1 MVHGIF
7 QAQQIMEQLQRSI
20 TEPTKLSVVIDNGE
34 QEIILEDVVV
44 DPTRNTVQLLDML
57 QEEISTLETNRLKE
71 KSFTKKSI
79 GNSTMNEKHCRKWN
93 QDKTN
98 LLEKIEGFSFLDS
111 QLARKEEA
119 YGRKI
124 YGFTICRSRKR
135 ITFSRRYSL

>member
-57 QEEISTLETNRLKE
+57 QEEISTLETNRLEGE
-71 KSFTKKSI
+71 KLYQEINRQFNDERKALPE
-79 GNSTMNEKHCRKWN
+79 MEPRQNEPTR
-93 QDKTN
+93 
-98 LLEKIEGFSFLDS
+98 KIEGFSF
-111 QLARKEEA
+111 
-119 YGRKI
+119 
-124 YGFTICRSRKR
+124 
-135 ITFSRRYSL
+135 

>member
-57 QEEISTLETNRLKE
+57 QEEISTLETNRLEGE
-71 KSFTKKSI
+71 KLYQEINRQF
-79 GNSTMNEKHCRKWN
+79 NDERKALPEMEPRQKRTYSKN
-93 QDKTN
+93 R
-98 LLEKIEGFSFLDS
+98 GFF
-111 QLARKEEA
+111 
-119 YGRKI
+119 
-124 YGFTICRSRKR
+124 F
-135 ITFSRRYSL
+135 

>member
-57 QEEISTLETNRLKE
+57 QEEISTLESNRLEGE
-71 KSFTKKSI
+71 KALP
-79 GNSTMNEKHCRKWN
+79 RN
-93 QDKTN
+93 QSA
-98 LLEKIEGFSFLDS
+98 I
-111 QLARKEEA
+111 Q
-119 YGRKI
+119 
-124 YGFTICRSRKR
+124 
-135 ITFSRRYSL
+135 

>member
-57 QEEISTLETNRLKE
+57 QEEISTLETNRLEGE
-71 KSFTKKSI
+71 KLYQEINRQFNDERKALPE
-79 GNSTMNEKHCRKWN
+79 MEPRQNEPTR
-93 QDKTN
+93 
-98 LLEKIEGFSFLDS
+98 KIEGFLLDS

-119 YGRKI
+119 YGRENL
-124 YGFTICRSRKR
+124 R
-135 ITFSRRYSL
+135 LHHL

>member
-57 QEEISTLETNRLKE
+57 QEEISTLETNRLEGE
-71 KSFTKKSI
+71 KLCHS
-79 GNSTMNEKHCRKWN
+79 
-93 QDKTN
+93 
-98 LLEKIEGFSFLDS
+98 
-111 QLARKEEA
+111 
-119 YGRKI
+119 
-124 YGFTICRSRKR
+124 
-135 ITFSRRYSL
+135 